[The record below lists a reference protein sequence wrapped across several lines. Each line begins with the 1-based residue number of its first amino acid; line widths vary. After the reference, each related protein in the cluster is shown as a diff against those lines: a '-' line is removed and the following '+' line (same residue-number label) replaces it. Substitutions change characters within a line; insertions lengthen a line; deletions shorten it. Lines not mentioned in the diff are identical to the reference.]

1 MKINDRFSFSFFEPV
16 VSWNRPVVLVGF
28 TVSLFP
34 IEILAPAD
42 LQPSDEGQARVIKWG
57 YRRFLAN

>member
-16 VSWNRPVVLVGF
+16 VSWNRPVMFVGF

-34 IEILAPAD
+34 IEILTATDP
-42 LQPSDEGQARVIKWG
+42 QPSDDLPVFGVDLF
-57 YRRFLAN
+57 RR